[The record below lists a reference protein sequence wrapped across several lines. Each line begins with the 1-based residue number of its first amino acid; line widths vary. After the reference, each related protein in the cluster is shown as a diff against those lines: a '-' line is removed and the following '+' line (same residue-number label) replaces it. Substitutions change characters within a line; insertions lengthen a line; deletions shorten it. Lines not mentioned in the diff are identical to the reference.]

1 MYLLQKIIVKHVHA
15 VTSIK
20 QSPVLNG
27 HFFLVLSK
35 KISYELN
42 LF

>member
-1 MYLLQKIIVKHVHA
+1 MLVKYIVKHVPV

-20 QSPVLNG
+20 QSPVFKGN
-27 HFFLVLSK
+27 FFLVLSLN
-35 KISYELN
+35 ISYELN